1 MRTKIMKAVGYPLFF
16 LVCLVFFL
24 VRGFPVQLIVDDMS
38 RTAQQKLG
46 MKMSMVSV
54 ATLFPNG
61 AEATGVRLVQEA
73 KEDSPKITVLLDR
86 LSARISLF
94 GLLAGRKDVSF
105 SCEALGGQV
114 EGRFNL
120 TGEHWD
126 LKAKL
131 DAVNLGKLAF
141 WPEVI
146 GYELDGKVTGTVD
159 LHVVPKQIKSTRGE
173 LVLELVQGRFG
184 NGKAYGVNVPW
195 FGLGKTQINLSIK
208 KGKAEIKTFKV
219 TSDDI
224 EASLDGYFLLQQKL
238 NNLSAHCRL
247 RFKPSDEKMREIR
260 SQIPEELQSMFD
272 NGFNNAKGKDGWYRY
287 SVFGR
292 ILAGKPQFRPL
303 KQ

>member
-1 MRTKIMKAVGYPLFF
+1 MRTKIIKSVGYPLFF
-16 LVCLVFFL
+16 LVCLIFFL

-38 RTAQQKLG
+38 RMAQQKLG

-61 AEATGVRLVQEA
+61 AEAKGVRLVQEG
-73 KEDSPKITVLLDR
+73 KEGSPKITILLDR

-105 SCEALGGQV
+105 SSDLLGGQV

-120 TGEHWD
+120 AEENWD
-126 LKAKL
+126 LKARL
-131 DAVNLGKLAF
+131 DAVNLGKLNF
-141 WPEVI
+141 WPEAI
-146 GYELDGKVTGTVD
+146 GQELAGKVTGTVD
-159 LHVVPKQIKSTRGE
+159 LHVVPKKIKSTRGE
-173 LVLELVQGRFG
+173 LALEVVQGRFG
-184 NGKAYGVNVPW
+184 NGKAYGVNIPW

-208 KGKAEIKTFKV
+208 KGKAEIKNFKV

-238 NNLSAHCRL
+238 GNLSAHCRL
-247 RFKPSDEKMREIR
+247 RFKPSDEKMKEIR

-272 NGFNNAKGKDGWYRY
+272 SGFDKARGKDGWYRY

>member
-1 MRTKIMKAVGYPLFF
+1 MRTKIIKGVGYPLFF
-16 LVCLVFFL
+16 LVCLIFFL

-38 RTAQQKLG
+38 RMAQQSLG
-46 MKMSMVSV
+46 MKMSMISV

-61 AEATGVRLVQEA
+61 AEASGVRLVREA
-73 KEDSPKITVLLDR
+73 KEDEPKITILLNR
-86 LSARISLF
+86 LSARISLI

-105 SCEALGGQV
+105 SSELLDGQI

-120 TGEHWD
+120 TEEYWD
-126 LKAKL
+126 LKAEIE
-131 DAVNLGKLAF
+131 AVNLGKLNF

-146 GYELDGKVTGTVD
+146 GQELAGKVTGTVD
-159 LHVVPKQIKSTRGE
+159 LHVVPKKIKSTRGE
-173 LVLELVQGRFG
+173 LALEVVQGRFG

-208 KGKAEIKTFKV
+208 KGKAEIKNFKV
-219 TSDDI
+219 NSDDI

-238 NNLSAHCRL
+238 SNLSAHCRL
-247 RFKPSDEKMREIR
+247 RFKPSDEKMKEIR
-260 SQIPEELQSMFD
+260 TQIPEELQSMFD
-272 NGFNNAKGKDGWYRY
+272 NGFDKAKGKDGWYRY